1 MPNRSNSEL
10 HQGHSL
16 PQYLRSDLNS
26 GILATH
32 ATARNHD
39 DSRRLD
45 TLAPPSSSHPSSSSL
60 FNDRCVPLSLHD
72 TLPSSLSSSHHSNQ
86 QQSYS
91 PTTLPPPSYASQP
104 QSPQAPSSQFAQV
117 PISQIAQAPTAQ
129 SAQGQF
135 TELVEASKSLCASRS
150 PMLLR
155 PPLPYTPRCALLP
168 RDSGLPPMTGL
179 RRSRISDRL
188 CCPEGL

>member
-1 MPNRSNSEL
+1 MASKLLWRLTPNRSNSEL

-72 TLPSSLSSSHHSNQ
+72 ILPSSLSSSHHSNQ

-91 PTTLPPPSYASQP
+91 PTALPPPSYASQP
-104 QSPQAPSSQFAQV
+104 QSPQSPTSQFAQ
-117 PISQIAQAPTAQ
+117 
-129 SAQGQF
+129 GQL
-135 TELVEASKSLCASRS
+135 TKLAEASNSLYASRP

-155 PPLPYTPRCALLP
+155 PPLSYTPRCALLP
-168 RDSGLPPMTGL
+168 RGSGLPPMTGL

-188 CCPEGL
+188 CCPGGL